1 LKNKKKMGEFKKK
14 KKERREMGKK
24 ESLSSLFI

>member
-1 LKNKKKMGEFKKK
+1 MKKKWGNLKKR